1 MNCEILSVAQ
11 MGRADA
17 LAIEGGTPGITLMQA
32 AGQAV
37 AQAIRER
44 WAPRDTLVLCG
55 PGNNGGDGFVVA
67 TRLLQAGWPVRVAG
81 MAPES
86 GWKGDAALAHRQ
98 WLQAWADHHAETD
111 SDVAAA
117 PAVRALADERP
128 RSDTLVVDALF
139 GAGLNRP
146 LDGDA
151 ARALLRA
158 QQLGA
163 TVVAVD
169 VPSGIWGD
177 NGLADGAVPCAL
189 TVTFFRAK
197 PAHLLMP
204 SRALCGEVVVAD
216 IGIPPQVLP
225 SLHVRCWDNQPEL
238 WLDTWPSMDEAGHK
252 YHRGHAL
259 IWGGPVMTG
268 AARLSAMG
276 CARAGA
282 GLTTVCTPQS
292 AWGVYASTL
301 LSVMVS
307 PLAGDSADLWGDGVR
322 RLLEDDRLTACLI
335 GPGAVGGLSPA
346 GVRGLVSVMLASGR
360 PVVLDADALS
370 AFQDDPELLFAAIAA
385 HARPVVITPHE
396 GEFRRLFTMPQVA
409 LAGSKLDRAR
419 AAAARCGAVVVL
431 KGADTV
437 VAAPDGR
444 CAINRHAGPALATAG
459 AGDVLAGMLLGLLA
473 QGMPA
478 WSAACAAVW
487 LHGDLAWN
495 AAPGLIADD
504 LPGRIPD
511 ALSRLATLDQQRTAS
526 VTRAL
531 SSLVSDAG
539 SVQLGFAR
547 R

>member
-1 MNCEILSVAQ
+1 MPCDILTVAQ

-17 LAIEGGTPGITLMQA
+17 LTIEGGTPGFTLMQA
-32 AGQAV
+32 AGAAV

-67 TRLLQAGWPVRVAG
+67 TLLLQAGWPVRVA
-81 MAPES
+81 APAMPE
-86 GWKGDAALAHRQ
+86 GWRGDAALAQKQ
-98 WLQAWADHHAETD
+98 WVQAWAEQQRALGEVDE
-111 SDVAAA
+111 
-117 PAVRALADERP
+117 PAVRLLGNERP

-151 ARALLRA
+151 ARALQRA
-158 QQLGA
+158 QQVGA
-163 TVVAVD
+163 KVVAVD
-169 VPSGIWGD
+169 VPSGVWGD
-177 NGLADGAVPCAL
+177 SGLADGAVPCAL
-189 TVTFFRAK
+189 TVTFFRPK

-216 IGIPPQVLP
+216 IGIAPKVLHDLNP
-225 SLHVRCWDNQPEL
+225 RCWENQPDL

-259 IWGGPVMTG
+259 VWGGPVMTG
-268 AARLSAMG
+268 AARLAAMG
-276 CARAGA
+276 CARIGA
-282 GLTTVCTPQS
+282 GLTTVCTPHS
-292 AWGVYASTL
+292 AWSVYASTL
-301 LSVMVS
+301 LSVMVA
-307 PLAGDSADLWGDGVR
+307 PLPGAGADEWGDGVR
-322 RLLEDDRLTACLI
+322 RLLDDDRLSAALI
-335 GPGAVGGLSPA
+335 GPGAVGGLTPA

-360 PVVLDADALS
+360 PVVLDADALT

-396 GEFRRLFTMPQVA
+396 GEFRRLFPLSDMA
-409 LAGSKLDRAR
+409 MGGSKLDRAR
-419 AAAARCGAVVVL
+419 AAAARSGAVVVL

-444 CAINRHAGPALATAG
+444 AAINRHAGSALATAG
-459 AGDVLAGMLLGLLA
+459 AGDVLGGMIVGLLA
-473 QGMPA
+473 QGMPT
-478 WSAACAAVW
+478 WTAACAAVW
-487 LHGDLAWN
+487 LHGDLAWQ
-495 AAPGLIADD
+495 AGPGLIADD
-504 LPGRIPD
+504 LPGRIPE
-511 ALSRLATLDQQRTAS
+511 ALTRLAAVDAQRGGSVASTLSGLA
-526 VTRAL
+526 
-531 SSLVSDAG
+531 SDAG